1 MLNYFNTIDEIE
13 AGDIDAVIIPVG
25 SIEQHG
31 SHLPVGTDYLLIK
44 ALSEAVASRLNAW
57 LLPPLPFS
65 TCYEHKGRCGN
76 IWMRPITF
84 YQMIQ
89 DIVLCLYEQG
99 FKKIAFMLGHGGV
112 FILGPAVREL
122 NALHDDLKVIIVS
135 AEYEETMK
143 LLETEKDIHAGEMET
158 SLMLYLYEEH
168 VKKDLLLQNDFLP
181 ACPQSYLNYTTIPKI
196 SPTGVWGKP
205 SLATKE
211 KGKALFEQLIA
222 CCLAY
227 IEDAF
232 TY

>member
-13 AGDIDAVIIPVG
+13 SGTIDTVIIPVG

-31 SHLPVGTDYLLIK
+31 SHLPVGTDYLHIK
-44 ALSEAVASRLNAW
+44 ALSEAVAEHLNAW
-57 LLPPLPFS
+57 LLPPLPVS
-65 TCYEHKGRCGN
+65 TCYEHKGRRGN
-76 IWMRPITF
+76 VWMRPSTF
-84 YQMIQ
+84 YQMVQ

-122 NALHDDLKVIIVS
+122 NIMHEDLKVIIVPM
-135 AEYEETMK
+135 EYEETQK

-158 SLMLYLYEEH
+158 SLMLYLHEEQ
-168 VKKDLLLQNDFLP
+168 VKKDFMMQNDFEP
-181 ACPQSYLNYTTIPKI
+181 TCPQSYLNYTTLPKI

-205 SLATKE
+205 SLASKE
-211 KGKALFEQLIA
+211 KGEALFGLLVK